1 MSDVESP
8 EAMPD
13 TPGPSK
19 TKKDDEV
26 QDVHST
32 STKTTSIS
40 PAQGG
45 DGEELGGT
53 EVEKNKG
60 EVTPPRE
67 EEDPTKK
74 RKITP
79 PNPSSQKKTKATQ
92 TTFKTTL
99 TPDDFDFLIAAL
111 NDASLEIAEKK
122 EAKQE
127 EVFSRIKG
135 ELQEVQQALQSSRAV
150 STAPLTIGTT
160 GTGDE
165 PTQLHQITEKVEAR
179 LRRAQEDTA
188 QATQA
193 LTQVQSALVE
203 QQSKEEW
210 ENISL
215 QAKWDEEKAQLQ
227 QSKDQLLAEQLEV
240 QERVHKALRSVMVI
254 EVKIEEHVPQQVAQL
269 EEVIQQLQQCI
280 ADLELRTV
288 PETPQEIRDLRE
300 ATAHS
305 AVGRLKT
312 FALECKQ

>member
-1 MSDVESP
+1 
-8 EAMPD
+8 
-13 TPGPSK
+13 
-19 TKKDDEV
+19 
-26 QDVHST
+26 
-32 STKTTSIS
+32 
-40 PAQGG
+40 
-45 DGEELGGT
+45 
-53 EVEKNKG
+53 
-60 EVTPPRE
+60 
-67 EEDPTKK
+67 
-74 RKITP
+74 
-79 PNPSSQKKTKATQ
+79 
-92 TTFKTTL
+92 
-99 TPDDFDFLIAAL
+99 
-111 NDASLEIAEKK
+111 
-122 EAKQE
+122 
-127 EVFSRIKG
+127 
-135 ELQEVQQALQSSRAV
+135 VQQALQSSRAV
-150 STAPLTIGTT
+150 STVPLTIGTT

-165 PTQLHQITEKVEAR
+165 PTQLHQIVDKVEAR

-203 QQSKEEW
+203 QQSKAEW

-254 EVKIEEHVPQQVAQL
+254 EVKIEERVPQQVAQL

-300 ATAHS
+300 ATARS

-312 FALECKQ
+312 FALECKQLSARSAQTYENLTENPELQALEAQLQEAKQHADTLQAQLKALTPVERMKRFPEQCTAQQQVHTLQSKVMEVSQ